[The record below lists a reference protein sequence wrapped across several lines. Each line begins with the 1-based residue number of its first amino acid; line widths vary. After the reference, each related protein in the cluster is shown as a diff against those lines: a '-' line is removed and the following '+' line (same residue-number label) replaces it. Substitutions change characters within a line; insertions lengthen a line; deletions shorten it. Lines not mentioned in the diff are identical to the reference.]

1 MQGEHLREMQRLKQ
15 EAQKN
20 ALPSD
25 MAEYMEWQNN
35 EDLEDD
41 ELLAFI
47 EKQETYKNELE
58 HFLNNANKNV
68 YENNSYPTLIRDG
81 IIAITEIALAC
92 HI

>member
-1 MQGEHLREMQRLKQ
+1 
-15 EAQKN
+15 
-20 ALPSD
+20 

-68 YENNSYPTLIRDG
+68 YENNSYPNSHT
-81 IIAITEIALAC
+81 
-92 HI
+92 